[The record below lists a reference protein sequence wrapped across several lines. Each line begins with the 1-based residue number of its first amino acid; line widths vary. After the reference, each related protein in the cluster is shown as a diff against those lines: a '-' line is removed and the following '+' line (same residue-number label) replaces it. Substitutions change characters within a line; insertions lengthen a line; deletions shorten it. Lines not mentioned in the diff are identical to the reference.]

1 MYWIFWIPYTSVPPC
16 DSSIMLHLLHLASE
30 HGSNILDNEKSGF
43 SKLSLVLAWHCNCFV
58 WMKLHKSGK
67 LPSDLHVPN
76 PVQEYNDKNKN
87 VKINLL
93 KQNKRYLSL
102 VHIKRRN
109 MKKDKEIMLKVIKNC
124 FWKSK

>member
-1 MYWIFWIPYTSVPPC
+1 
-16 DSSIMLHLLHLASE
+16 
-30 HGSNILDNEKSGF
+30 
-43 SKLSLVLAWHCNCFV
+43 
-58 WMKLHKSGK
+58 MKLHKSGN